1 MPEKPVVYVLPSLD
15 PDERILKLVG
25 MLKQLQGDLEL
36 LVIDDGSS
44 VANQHFFDELAEI
57 EGC

>member
-36 LVIDDGSS
+36 LVI
-44 VANQHFFDELAEI
+44 ANSPALRGPSARRDARIFCA
-57 EGC
+57 